1 MADSK
6 PQPKPQ
12 AQVQL
17 DENAT
22 MPFVEH
28 LRELRLRVR
37 NSIIAL
43 LGGFGIAYMYK
54 EEIALLML
62 EPYRRVWAAMKVTN
76 PAFGEPAMYF
86 TSMIEPFWAFFT
98 MSLWA
103 GLFISSPFVFYQLW
117 KFIAPGLYQHE
128 RRYGVGFVAASVIFF
143 SGGGYFCYQFVLEPM
158 YQFLLGFATNN
169 LESMT
174 GGGATASGD
183 ANPLALKP
191 MLTIQD
197 YLSLARRLI
206 LAFGVVFELP
216 LVIFFLS
223 LVGAIT
229 HRSLWKFNRWWT
241 LISFVVG
248 AILTPSPDIFSQILM
263 AGPMIVLYNL
273 SIIPAYIITTRRE
286 RAQAALEREQSAA
299 AGDVAPDAAA
309 PVEGTIEP

>member
-1 MADSK
+1 MADAK
-6 PQPKPQ
+6 PPPQPQP
-12 AQVQL
+12 
-17 DENAT
+17 DDNAT

-28 LRELRLRVR
+28 LRELRLRLR

-43 LGGFGIAYMYK
+43 AGGFGIAYMFK

-76 PAFGEPAMYF
+76 PSFGEPAMYF

-103 GLFISSPFVFYQLW
+103 GLFISSPFVFHQVW

-143 SGGGYFCYQFVLEPM
+143 SGGGLFCYVWVLEPM
-158 YQFLLGFATNN
+158 YQFLLGFATDN
-169 LESMT
+169 LESMA
-174 GGGATASGD
+174 GVAIASGD

-229 HRSLWKFNRWWT
+229 HRGLLKFNRWWT
-241 LISFVVG
+241 VISFVVG

-263 AGPMIVLYNL
+263 AGPMIVLYNA
-273 SIIPAYIITTRRE
+273 SIIPAYLITTRRE
-286 RAQAALEREQSAA
+286 RAQAAMERDE
-299 AGDVAPDAAA
+299 AAA
-309 PVEGTIEP
+309 PDPAAAEDAKIEP

>member
-1 MADSK
+1 MADET
-6 PQPKPQ
+6 PQP
-12 AQVQL
+12 QL

-28 LRELRLRVR
+28 LRELRVRLR

-43 LGGFGIAYMYK
+43 MGGFGIAYMFK

-143 SGGGYFCYQFVLEPM
+143 SGGGVFCYLWVLEPM
-158 YQFLLGFATNN
+158 YQFLLGFATDN
-169 LESMT
+169 LESMA
-174 GGGATASGD
+174 GVAIASGD

-191 MLTIQD
+191 LLTIQD
-197 YLSLARRLI
+197 YLSLARRMI
-206 LAFGVVFELP
+206 LAFGLVFELP

-229 HRSLWKFNRWWT
+229 HRGLLKFNRWWT
-241 LISFVVG
+241 VISFAVG
-248 AILTPSPDIFSQILM
+248 AILTPSPDVFSQILM
-263 AGPMIVLYNL
+263 AGPMILLYNV
-273 SIIPAYIITTRRE
+273 SIIPAYMITKRRE
-286 RAQAALEREQSAA
+286 HAQAALEREEASASAA
-299 AGDVAPDAAA
+299 ASPEEAKPDAEIV
-309 PVEGTIEP
+309 P

>member
-1 MADSK
+1 
-6 PQPKPQ
+6 
-12 AQVQL
+12 
-17 DENAT
+17 

-28 LRELRLRVR
+28 LRELRLRLR

-43 LGGFGIAYMYK
+43 TGGFGIAYMYK

-103 GLFISSPFVFYQLW
+103 GLFIASPFVFYQLW

-143 SGGGYFCYQFVLEPM
+143 SGGAYFCYQWVLEPM
-158 YQFLLGFATNN
+158 YQFLLGFATDN
-169 LESMT
+169 LEAMT
-174 GGGATASGD
+174 GGTAAAGEN
-183 ANPLALKP
+183 ALALKP

-206 LAFGVVFELP
+206 LAFGLVFELP

-229 HRSLWKFNRWWT
+229 HRGLLKFNRWWT
-241 LISFVVG
+241 VISFAVG
-248 AILTPSPDIFSQILM
+248 AVLTPSPDIFSQILM

-273 SIIPAYIITTRRE
+273 SIIPAYLITKRRE
-286 RAQAALEREQSAA
+286 RAQAALEQEESGSAGA
-299 AGDVAPDAAA
+299 APDAAA
-309 PVEGTIEP
+309 PDEGKIEP

>member
-1 MADSK
+1 
-6 PQPKPQ
+6 
-12 AQVQL
+12 
-17 DENAT
+17 
-22 MPFVEH
+22 MPFAEH
-28 LRELRLRVR
+28 LRELRVRLR

-43 LGGFGIAYMYK
+43 MGGFGIAYMYK

-62 EPYRRVWAAMKVTN
+62 EPYRRVWAAMKLTN
-76 PAFGEPAMYF
+76 PAIGEPAMYF

-103 GLFISSPFVFYQLW
+103 GLFISSPFVFYQVW

-143 SGGGYFCYQFVLEPM
+143 SGGGYFCYQWVLEPM

-169 LESMT
+169 LEAMT
-174 GGGATASGD
+174 GGAAA
-183 ANPLALKP
+183 ANDPNALALKP

-206 LAFGVVFELP
+206 LAFGLVFELP

-229 HRSLWKFNRWWT
+229 HRGLWKFNRWWT
-241 LISFVVG
+241 VISFAVG
-248 AILTPSPDIFSQILM
+248 AVLTPSPDIFSQILM

-273 SIIPAYIITTRRE
+273 SIIPAYLITTRRE
-286 RAQAALEREQSAA
+286 RAQAALEHEESGGAGAA
-299 AGDVAPDAAA
+299 APDAAA
-309 PVEGTIEP
+309 PDEGKIEP

>member
-1 MADSK
+1 MADPK
-6 PQPKPQ
+6 PQPP
-12 AQVQL
+12 L

-28 LRELRLRVR
+28 LRELRVRLR

-54 EEIALLML
+54 EKIALLML
-62 EPYRRVWAAMKVTN
+62 EPYRRVWATLKDTN

-103 GLFISSPFVFYQLW
+103 GLFISSPFVFHQIW

-143 SGGGYFCYQFVLEPM
+143 SGGALFCYQWVLEPM
-158 YQFLLGFATNN
+158 YQFLLGFATENM
-169 LESMT
+169 ESIT
-174 GGGATASGD
+174 GGTAAASDGH
-183 ANPLALKP
+183 PLALLP

-206 LAFGVVFELP
+206 LAFGLVFELP

-229 HRSLWKFNRWWT
+229 HRGLWKFNRWWT
-241 LISFVVG
+241 VISFVVG
-248 AILTPSPDIFSQILM
+248 AVLTPSPDIFSQILM
-263 AGPMIVLYNL
+263 AGPMVVLYNV
-273 SIIPAYIITTRRE
+273 SIIPAYIITKRRE
-286 RAQAALEREQSAA
+286 RAQAALERDE
-299 AGDVAPDAAA
+299 APGAEATPEEA
-309 PVEGTIEP
+309 KIES